1 MNLIKTT
8 LTLALI
14 ALIISAPLVS
24 RAETNPVDKIV
35 SKYQTAPAAEVV
47 AKLKAD
53 LSRVK
58 SPEDPAQVEDRLR
71 KQFGDFVLE
80 DARFT
85 GFVWE
90 IIAPVFKFSGKEN
103 VYRLLILKTV
113 DPVAFVEDNCVVVLS
128 TGLLMAANSEEAI
141 AGVAA
146 HEQAHGL
153 FMEASGAAR
162 RRLEVAQQQGNAASE
177 AQALASINLI
187 EYECDAVAAV
197 QMSATGYN
205 PLRYL
210 DLLDGVGVGV
220 RIDTQRGVYRFEP
233 VGDSP
238 EHQRRAQVI
247 RRLTT
252 PEAAKVCN
260 PPNRLLPLQA
270 AIRRARGEK

>member
-1 MNLIKTT
+1 MNLIKRI
-8 LTLALI
+8 LVAAL
-14 ALIISAPLVS
+14 LISAPPAG
-24 RAETNPVDKIV
+24 RAETTPVDKIV
-35 SKYQTAPAAEVV
+35 SKYQAAPAAEVA

-53 LSRVK
+53 LTRVK
-58 SPEDPAQVEDRLR
+58 SPKNPAEVEARLR
-71 KQFGDFVLE
+71 KQLGDFVLE

-90 IIAPVFKFSGKEN
+90 IVAPVFKFSGKEG
-103 VYRLLILKTV
+103 VYRLLIIKTV

-128 TGLLMAANSEEAI
+128 TGLLMAANSEDAV
-141 AGVAA
+141 AGVVA

-153 FMEASGAAR
+153 FDERAGVAR
-162 RRLEVAQQQGNAASE
+162 RQLEAAQQQGNKAFE
-177 AQALASINLI
+177 NQALASINLI

-197 QMSATGYN
+197 QLSATGYN

-210 DLLDGVGVGV
+210 DLLEGVGVGV
-220 RIDTQRGVYRFEP
+220 RIDTLRGVYRFEP

-238 EHQRRAQVI
+238 EHQRRTQVI

-260 PPNRLLPLQA
+260 PTNKLLPLQA
-270 AIRRARGEK
+270 GIRRARGEK